1 MPLFS
6 VAEVMDK
13 EPAILVVWVSAFLLA
28 VLGVAAAALRW
39 WAGLIFTAVAVML
52 SIAILLEIHDPYVC
66 PAIRREAGS
75 GYVVQVYAAAATAI
89 VSPLLAAI
97 LSKRHSMTT
106 VK

>member
-13 EPAILVVWVSAFLLA
+13 EPTILVVWVSAFLLA

-52 SIAILLEIHDPYVC
+52 SIAILLEIHDPYVG

>member
-13 EPAILVVWVSAFLLA
+13 EPTILVVWVSAFLIAL
-28 VLGVAAAALRW
+28 LGVAAAALRW

-52 SIAILLEIHDPYVC
+52 SIAILLEIHDPYVG

-75 GYVVQVYAAAATAI
+75 GYVVQVYAAATAI

-97 LSKRHSMTT
+97 VSKRRSMTT